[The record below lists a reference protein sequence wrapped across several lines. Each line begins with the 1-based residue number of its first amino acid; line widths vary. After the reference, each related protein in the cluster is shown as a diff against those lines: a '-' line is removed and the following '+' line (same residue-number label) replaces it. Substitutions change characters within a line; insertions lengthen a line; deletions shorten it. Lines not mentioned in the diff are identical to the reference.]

1 MRVIKGKLVL
11 SQREQNT
18 IDKAGEILCE
28 AFARLEA
35 RILEVAVDPDA
46 EDPDSEAYHEACC
59 RYEALDAARFG
70 SIASDHCDG
79 YEWPQKDDR

>member
-18 IDKAGEILCE
+18 IDK
-28 AFARLEA
+28 
-35 RILEVAVDPDA
+35 
-46 EDPDSEAYHEACC
+46 
-59 RYEALDAARFG
+59 DAARFG
-70 SIASDHCDG
+70 INASDHCDG